1 MTAMKKHLKDYF
13 IPHEGNDYKPHS
25 LQKAAFV
32 GLSAMVILSF
42 AVTNIQ
48 SLLWVG
54 SDWLVSTILPAV
66 IVDLTNEERDTA
78 ALGELTRNPVLD
90 AAATLKAQDMA
101 KNEYFAHFSPTDVSP
116 WYWFSQVNYNF
127 IHAGENLAIHFTDSA
142 DVVEAWMDSPTHRAN
157 IMNGNY
163 TEIGVG
169 TAEGTFEGYKTVYVV
184 QLFGTPVSAAV
195 SSKPVTV
202 ATVPA
207 TAEPVTVVDNTPA
220 KVASADTAVLSEN
233 VNISEQVNNVPPE
246 PKTATVTEIKE
257 LPNTDTATTNPDTT
271 VVADVQIDKNGE
283 KTLYSDHMSTSTG
296 VASIDST
303 DVSQVHAG
311 SSNFLTRLAT
321 QPHKVLQILYSMIA
335 LFVIGSLL
343 LSILVEIRRQ
353 NPIQLAY
360 SMALFLLMFGL
371 YQAHVLMSSG
381 VLIV

>member
-1 MTAMKKHLKDYF
+1 MKKHLKDYF

-42 AVTNIQ
+42 AVTNVQ
-48 SLLWVG
+48 SLLWIG
-54 SDWLVSTILPAV
+54 SDWLVSTVLPAV
-66 IVDLTNEERDTA
+66 IVDLTNQERDTA
-78 ALGELTRNPVLD
+78 ALGELTRNSVLD

-101 KNEYFAHFSPTDVSP
+101 KNEYFAHFSPTNVSP

-142 DVVEAWMDSPTHRAN
+142 DVVGAWMDSPTHRAN

-184 QLFGTPVSAAV
+184 QLFGTPVSAAAA
-195 SSKPVTV
+195 SKSATV

-207 TAEPVTVVDNTPA
+207 TAEPVTVVDKAPVQ
-220 KVASADTAVLSEN
+220 VASAVDTAVLSEN

-246 PKTATVTEIKE
+246 PKTATITEIKE
-257 LPNTDTATTNPDTT
+257 LPDTADVVASDTNTT

-296 VASIDST
+296 VASIDPT

-311 SSNFLTRLAT
+311 STNFLTRLAT